1 MRIIFMG
8 TPDFSVPCLEALIKS
23 EYEVVG
29 VFTQPDKPKGRGY
42 ELAPPPVKVCALEN
56 NIPVFQPKSMRD
68 GEALEIINSLNADL
82 IIVVA
87 FGKILPKEILESV
100 KFGCIN
106 IHASLLPKLRGA
118 APIQWSIINGD
129 SETGVTSMQMD
140 VGLDTGDMLI
150 KETIKIDD
158 EMNAGEL
165 FDKLSELGAKVL
177 LDTVECVKNGT
188 LKPVKQDDSQST
200 YASILTKELC
210 PIDFSKSAKEVHN
223 HIRGLSPWPVA
234 TTKINGKLLK
244 IHKSKIL
251 NESFAGVSGEIVD
264 NNNRLVVLCG
274 DNSCVEIL
282 ELQAEGK
289 KRTDSASYLRGNKI
303 ERGTVLGDW
312 FYELFFILLFI

>member
-8 TPDFSVPCLEALIKS
+8 TPDFSVPCLEALINS

-42 ELAPPPVKVCALEN
+42 ELAPPPVKVCAVKN
-56 NIPVFQPKSMRD
+56 SIPVFQPKSMRD
-68 GEALEIINSLNADL
+68 GEALEIIKSLNADL

-100 KFGCIN
+100 KYGCIN

-118 APIQWSIINGD
+118 APIQWSILNGD
-129 SETGVTSMQMD
+129 TETGVTSMQMD
-140 VGLDTGDMLI
+140 IGLDTGDMLL

-177 LDTVECVKNGT
+177 IDTIKCVENRT
-188 LKPVKQDDSQST
+188 LNPVKQDDSQST

-210 PIDFSKSAKEVHN
+210 PIDFNKSARDVHN

-234 TTKINGKLLK
+234 TTKINGKNLK

-251 NESFAGVSGEIVD
+251 DERISGVCGEIVD
-264 NNNRLVVLCG
+264 NNNRLVVCCG
-274 DNSCVEIL
+274 DGNCIEIL

-303 ERGTVLGDW
+303 ELGTILGD
-312 FYELFFILLFI
+312 

>member
-8 TPDFSVPCLEALIKS
+8 TPDFSVPCLEALVNS
-23 EYEVVG
+23 RHQVVG

-56 NIPVFQPKSMRD
+56 KLNIYQPKSMRD

-87 FGKILPKEILESV
+87 FGKILPKEVLESV
-100 KFGCIN
+100 KYGCIN

-118 APIQWSIINGD
+118 APIQWSILNGD

-150 KETIKIDD
+150 KKVIKITD

-165 FDKLSELGAKVL
+165 FDKLSELGAEVL
-177 LDTVECVKNGT
+177 LETIDAVENNA
-188 LKPVKQDDSQST
+188 LKPIKQNDDEST
-200 YASILTKELC
+200 YASMLSKELC
-210 PIDFSKSAKEVHN
+210 PIDFSKPAQTVHN
-223 HIRGLSPWPVA
+223 QIRGLCPWPVA
-234 TTKINGKLLK
+234 TTKVNGKLLK
-244 IHKSKIL
+244 VFKSKVIKS
-251 NESFAGVSGEIVD
+251 NKNGIFGEVID
-264 NNNRLVVLCG
+264 NDNKLVVCCG
-274 DNSCVEIL
+274 DGNCVEIL

-289 KRTDSASYLRGNKI
+289 KRTDTASYLRGNKI
-303 ERGTVLGDW
+303 DLGTILGG
-312 FYELFFILLFI
+312 